1 MQIDYSDTVKC
12 VMMDIIT
19 VTKKRIIKEALDIMI
34 KNDIGSLVVVEGS
47 TGIGI
52 LTERDIMKNVS
63 SDPNFMNKRVEELM
77 SKPLITIN
85 EETPAWD
92 AFRIMLSRKIRRLP
106 IEKDGKLIGIISER
120 DLFRW
125 VMLVVYEQNTPEDI
139 REIVQK
145 GYRRE

>member
-19 VTKKRIIKEALDIMI
+19 VTKKRIIREVLDIMI

-63 SDPNFMNKRVEELM
+63 SDPHFMNKRVEELM

-106 IEKDGKLIGIISER
+106 IEKDGKLIGIVSER

-145 GYRRE
+145 GYQRE